1 MKRIL
6 GLDHGD
12 RRIGLALSDPLQ
24 IIAKPFKTIDLKFT
38 KNIFD
43 LLNSIIEEYD
53 IEKIIVGYP
62 ITLKNEFSIQTE
74 KVLKFVEL
82 LKKNIQIE
90 VELYDE
96 RLTSQIAQKSL
107 VMQGIKTGH
116 NKEDVDKT
124 AAAVFLQNYLDE
136 NKK

>member
-24 IIAKPFKTIDLKFT
+24 IIAKPFETIDLKFT
-38 KNIFD
+38 ENIFV
-43 LLNSIIEEYD
+43 LLNSIIKEHD
-53 IEKIIVGYP
+53 VEKIIVGYP
-62 ITLKNEFSIQTE
+62 VTLKNEFSIQTE

-90 VELYDE
+90 VQLYDE
-96 RLTSQIAQKSL
+96 RLTSQIAQKSI

>member
-1 MKRIL
+1 LKRIL

-12 RRIGLALSDPLQ
+12 RRIGIALSDPLQ
-24 IIAKPFKTIDLKFT
+24 IIAKPFETIDLKFT

-43 LLNSIIEEYD
+43 LLNSIIKEHNV
-53 IEKIIVGYP
+53 EKIIVGYP

-74 KVLKFVEL
+74 KVLKFVAL
-82 LKKNIQIE
+82 LKENVRIE
-90 VELYDE
+90 VKLYDE

-107 VMQGIKTGH
+107 IMQGVKTGH
-116 NKEDVDKT
+116 NKDDVDKT

>member
-107 VMQGIKTGH
+107 ILQGVKTGH

>member
-24 IIAKPFKTIDLKFT
+24 IIAKPFETIDLKFD

-43 LLNSIIEEYD
+43 LLNSIIKEQNV
-53 IEKIIVGYP
+53 EKIIVGYP
-62 ITLKNEFSIQTE
+62 ITLKNKFSIQTK

-82 LKKNIQIE
+82 LKKNVQIE
-90 VELYDE
+90 VKLYDE

-107 VMQGIKTGH
+107 IMQGVKTGH
-116 NKEDVDKT
+116 NKEDIDKT

>member
-1 MKRIL
+1 LKRIL

-12 RRIGLALSDPLQ
+12 RRIGIALSDPLQ
-24 IIAKPFKTIDLKFT
+24 IIAKPFETIDLKFT

-43 LLNSIIEEYD
+43 LLNSIIKEQNV
-53 IEKIIVGYP
+53 EKIIVGYP
-62 ITLKNEFSIQTE
+62 ITLKNKFSIQTE

-82 LKKNIQIE
+82 LKKNVQIE
-90 VELYDE
+90 VKLYDE

-107 VMQGIKTGH
+107 IMQGVKTGH
-116 NKEDVDKT
+116 NKDDVDKT
-124 AAAVFLQNYLDE
+124 AAADFLQNYLDE

>member
-24 IIAKPFKTIDLKFT
+24 IIAKPFETIDLKFS

-43 LLNSIIEEYD
+43 LLNSIIKEQNV
-53 IEKIIVGYP
+53 EKIIVGYP
-62 ITLKNEFSIQTE
+62 ITLKNKFSIQTK

-82 LKKNIQIE
+82 LKKNVQIE
-90 VELYDE
+90 VKLYDE

-107 VMQGIKTGH
+107 IMQEVKTGH

-136 NKK
+136 NNK

>member
-24 IIAKPFKTIDLKFT
+24 IIAKPFETIDLKFT
-38 KNIFD
+38 ENIFD
-43 LLNSIIEEYD
+43 LLNSIIKEQD
-53 IEKIIVGYP
+53 VEKIIVGYP
-62 ITLKNEFSIQTE
+62 LTLKNEFSIQTK

-82 LKKNIQIE
+82 LKKNVQIE
-90 VELYDE
+90 VKLYDE

-116 NKEDVDKT
+116 NKEYIDKT

>member
-12 RRIGLALSDPLQ
+12 RRIGIALSDPLQ
-24 IIAKPFKTIDLKFT
+24 IIAKPFETIDLKFT

-43 LLNSIIEEYD
+43 LLNSIIKEHNV
-53 IEKIIVGYP
+53 EKIIVGYP

-74 KVLKFVEL
+74 KVLKFVTL
-82 LKKNIQIE
+82 LKENIQIE
-90 VELYDE
+90 VKLYDE
-96 RLTSQIAQKSL
+96 RLTSKIAQKSL
-107 VMQGIKTGH
+107 IMQGVKTGH
-116 NKEDVDKT
+116 NKEDIDKT

>member
-24 IIAKPFKTIDLKFT
+24 IIAKPFETIDLKFT
-38 KNIFD
+38 ENIFV
-43 LLNSIIEEYD
+43 LLNSIIKEHD
-53 IEKIIVGYP
+53 VEKIIVGYP
-62 ITLKNEFSIQTE
+62 VTLKNEFSIQTE
-74 KVLKFVEL
+74 KVLKFVKL

-90 VELYDE
+90 VLLYDE

-116 NKEDVDKT
+116 YKEDVDKT

>member
-24 IIAKPFKTIDLKFT
+24 IIAKPFETIDLKFA

-43 LLNSIIEEYD
+43 LLNSIIKEQNV
-53 IEKIIVGYP
+53 EKIIVGYP
-62 ITLKNEFSIQTE
+62 ITLKNKFSIQTK

-82 LKKNIQIE
+82 LKKNVQIE
-90 VELYDE
+90 VKLYDE

-107 VMQGIKTGH
+107 IMQEVKTGH

-124 AAAVFLQNYLDE
+124 AAAIFLQNYLDE

>member
-24 IIAKPFKTIDLKFT
+24 IIAKPFETIDLKFT
-38 KNIFD
+38 KNIYD
-43 LLNSIIEEYD
+43 LLNSIIIEHD
-53 IEKIIVGYP
+53 VEKIIVGYP

-82 LKKNIQIE
+82 LKKNVQIE
-90 VELYDE
+90 VKLYDE

-107 VMQGIKTGH
+107 IMQGVKTGH
-116 NKEDVDKT
+116 NKDDVDKT

>member
-24 IIAKPFKTIDLKFT
+24 IIAKPFETIDLKFA

-43 LLNSIIEEYD
+43 LLNSIIKEQNV
-53 IEKIIVGYP
+53 EKIIVGYP
-62 ITLKNEFSIQTE
+62 ITLKNKFSIQTK

-82 LKKNIQIE
+82 LKKNVQIE
-90 VELYDE
+90 VKLYDE
-96 RLTSQIAQKSL
+96 RLTSKIAQKSL
-107 VMQGIKTGH
+107 IMQGVKTGH

>member
-24 IIAKPFKTIDLKFT
+24 IIAKPFETIDLKFA

-43 LLNSIIEEYD
+43 LLNSIIKEQNV
-53 IEKIIVGYP
+53 EKIIVGYP
-62 ITLKNEFSIQTE
+62 ITLKNKFSIQTK

-82 LKKNIQIE
+82 LKKNVQIE
-90 VELYDE
+90 VKLYDE

-107 VMQGIKTGH
+107 IMQGVKTGH
-116 NKEDVDKT
+116 NKDDVDKT
-124 AAAVFLQNYLDE
+124 AAAVFLQKYLDE

>member
-1 MKRIL
+1 LKRIL

-24 IIAKPFKTIDLKFT
+24 IIAKPFETIDLKFA

-43 LLNSIIEEYD
+43 LLNSIIKEQNV
-53 IEKIIVGYP
+53 EKIIVGYP
-62 ITLKNEFSIQTE
+62 ITLKNKFSIQTK

-82 LKKNIQIE
+82 LKKNVQIE
-90 VELYDE
+90 VKLYDE

-107 VMQGIKTGH
+107 IMQEVKTGH

>member
-24 IIAKPFKTIDLKFT
+24 IIAKPFETIDLKFA

-43 LLNSIIEEYD
+43 LLNSIIKEQNV
-53 IEKIIVGYP
+53 EKIIVGYP
-62 ITLKNEFSIQTE
+62 ITLKNKFSIQTK

-82 LKKNIQIE
+82 LKKNVQIE
-90 VELYDE
+90 VKLYDE

-107 VMQGIKTGH
+107 IMQGVKTGH
-116 NKEDVDKT
+116 NKDDVDKT
-124 AAAVFLQNYLDE
+124 AAVVFLQNYLDE

>member
-24 IIAKPFKTIDLKFT
+24 IIAKPFETIDLKFA

-43 LLNSIIEEYD
+43 LLNSIIKEQNV
-53 IEKIIVGYP
+53 EKIIVGYP
-62 ITLKNEFSIQTE
+62 ITLKNKFSIQTK

-82 LKKNIQIE
+82 LKKNVQIE
-90 VELYDE
+90 VKLYDE

-107 VMQGIKTGH
+107 IMQGVKTGH
-116 NKEDVDKT
+116 NKDDVDKT

>member
-24 IIAKPFKTIDLKFT
+24 IIAKPFETIDLKFT

-43 LLNSIIEEYD
+43 LLDSIIKEHD
-53 IEKIIVGYP
+53 VEKIIVGYP

-74 KVLKFVEL
+74 KVLKFVKL
-82 LKKNIQIE
+82 LKENVQIE
-90 VELYDE
+90 VKLYDE

-107 VMQGIKTGH
+107 IMQGVKTGH

>member
-24 IIAKPFKTIDLKFT
+24 IIAKPFETIDLKFT
-38 KNIFD
+38 ENIFD
-43 LLNSIIEEYD
+43 LLNSIIKEQD
-53 IEKIIVGYP
+53 VEKIIVGYP
-62 ITLKNEFSIQTE
+62 ITLKNKFSIQTK

-82 LKKNIQIE
+82 LKKNVQIE
-90 VELYDE
+90 VKLYDE

-107 VMQGIKTGH
+107 IMQGVKTGH
-116 NKEDVDKT
+116 NKDDVDKT